1 MSELSINTTQNVN
14 INFTMAS
21 VGHRILAYVLDL
33 VVKVAYGIVVYYLFF
48 YLFGL
53 NKLMDR
59 VDNWSR
65 ISILLFFYFPV
76 IFYTLLFESFLEGQT
91 LGKKLLKIKVVKIDG
106 YQASF
111 GDYLIRW
118 IFRIVDINF
127 SGGVVGLISV
137 IVSNKSQRLGDMTAG
152 TSVITLK
159 NDINI
164 NHTILEEINV
174 DYVPTYPLV
183 IKLSDN
189 DARIIKETFHA
200 ARKTNDYQ
208 VIYKLRSKVEQV
220 TGIKNQSGNDEDFIK
235 TILKDYNY
243 YTQTM

>member
-1 MSELSINTTQNVN
+1 
-14 INFTMAS
+14 MAS